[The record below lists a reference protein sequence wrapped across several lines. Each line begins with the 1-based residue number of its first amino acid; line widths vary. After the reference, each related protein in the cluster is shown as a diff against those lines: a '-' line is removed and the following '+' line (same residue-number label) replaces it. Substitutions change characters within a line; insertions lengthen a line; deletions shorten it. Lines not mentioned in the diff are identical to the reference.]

1 MLKIEKPCSIMSFIR
16 YYTNM
21 VYFLFFG
28 GNMTAIKKF
37 YICLISM
44 IGIILV
50 VYVLSN
56 TNCVFAEEVQTSTI
70 NEQISSN
77 TYAVNEPQE
86 TTEYKRKSVK
96 IKSVKV
102 KKSSARV
109 NWEKLDGARKY
120 EVYLFDNKK
129 WKKIKT
135 TASTEYIIK
144 KLDNCKT
151 YYVRVRAIVNTP
163 EGTDYSYF
171 SEDLEFSINNT
182 RLYKLKNAK
191 LLNKKKKVKLK
202 KVSGYYTG
210 YESEKYN
217 GYIIIDYNY
226 DTYLVKKS
234 KTKTVKG
241 AKLLPTAAISQID
254 GKYKGYSA
262 CGPAAAAI
270 LLNSEKNTELHKD
283 DLIKYSKK
291 KKLNDQ
297 GPLTKITGGMT
308 SPNLIKLIRAYGFDS
323 KNIYDRYDK
332 ASDIIKNQIDLGKRV
347 IALVKYSEGVRK
359 KNGSAH
365 FIVICG
371 YKYINGKLY
380 FYYANSFYSSGKG
393 ASLLKVSA
401 GTLNKSVSSKFSEPN
416 TILVLE

>member
-1 MLKIEKPCSIMSFIR
+1 
-16 YYTNM
+16 
-21 VYFLFFG
+21 
-28 GNMTAIKKF
+28 MTAIKKF
-37 YICLISM
+37 YVCLISM
-44 IGIILV
+44 IGIISV

-56 TNCVFAEEVQTSTI
+56 NNWVSAEESVQKSTI
-70 NEQISSN
+70 YEQIS
-77 TYAVNEPQE
+77 NESSYNQPQE
-86 TTEYKRKSVK
+86 ITEYKRKSVK

-102 KKSSARV
+102 KKLTAKV
-109 NWEKLDGARKY
+109 KWQKLDDAQKY
-120 EVYLFDNKK
+120 QVYLYENNR
-129 WKKIKT
+129 WKEIKT
-135 TASTEYIIK
+135 TASTEYTIK

-151 YYVRVRAIVNTP
+151 YYVRVRAVVNTP

-182 RLYKLKNAK
+182 KLYKLKNAK

-210 YESEKYN
+210 YESEKYK

-234 KTKTVKG
+234 KVKTVKG

-308 SPNLIKLIRAYGFDS
+308 SPNLIKLIKAYGFDS

-332 ASDIIKNQIDLGKRV
+332 ASDIIKNQIDSGKRV

>member
-1 MLKIEKPCSIMSFIR
+1 
-16 YYTNM
+16 
-21 VYFLFFG
+21 
-28 GNMTAIKKF
+28 MTAIKKF
-37 YICLISM
+37 YVCLISI
-44 IGIILV
+44 IGIISV
-50 VYVLSN
+50 ICVLSN
-56 TNCVFAEEVQTSTI
+56 NNWVSAEESVQTSTI
-70 NEQISSN
+70 YEQISNNSSDN
-77 TYAVNEPQE
+77 QPREI
-86 TTEYKRKSVK
+86 TEYKRKSVK

-102 KKSSARV
+102 KKFTAKV
-109 NWEKLDGARKY
+109 KWQKLDDAKKY
-120 EVYLFDNKK
+120 EVYLYENNR

-135 TASTEYIIK
+135 TVSTEYTIK

-151 YYVRVRAIVNTP
+151 YYVRVRAVVNTP

-171 SEDLEFSINNT
+171 SEDSEFSINNT
-182 RLYKLKNAK
+182 KLYKLKNAK

-210 YESEKYN
+210 VESEKYK

-226 DTYLVKKS
+226 GTYLVKKS
-234 KTKTVKG
+234 KAKTIKG
-241 AKLLPTAAISQID
+241 AKLLPTAAVSQID

-270 LLNSEKNTELHKD
+270 LLNSEKGTELHKD

-297 GPLTKITGGMT
+297 GSLTKITGGMT

-323 KNIYDRYDK
+323 KYLYDRSAK
-332 ASDIIKNQIDLGKRV
+332 ASNIIKNQIDSGKRV

-359 KNGSAH
+359 KKGSAH

-371 YKYINGKLY
+371 YKYINGKLH
-380 FYYANSFYSSGKG
+380 FYYANSFYSSGGG
-393 ASLLKVSA
+393 ASLLKVPA
-401 GTLNKSVSSKFSEPN
+401 ATLNKSASSKFSEPN